1 MATSINL
8 DDDMKSR
15 VRHLAG
21 LRHRSAHAIM
31 REAIE
36 QYVEREERREALRQD
51 AINAWNEYRAS
62 GRHATQEE
70 ADAWLTKLAAGEG
83 VKPPECHG

>member
-8 DDDMKSR
+8 DDDLKSR
-15 VRHLAG
+15 IRHLAS
-21 LRHRSAHAIM
+21 LRHRSAHALM

-51 AINAWNEYRAS
+51 AINAWNEYQAS
-62 GRHATQEE
+62 GRHVTQEE
-70 ADAWLTKLAAGEG
+70 ADAWLSQLAAGEDT
-83 VKPPECHG
+83 KPPECHG

>member
-1 MATSINL
+1 MTAL
-8 DDDMKSR
+8 KSR
-15 VRHLAG
+15 VRHLAS

-83 VKPPECHG
+83 AKPPECHG